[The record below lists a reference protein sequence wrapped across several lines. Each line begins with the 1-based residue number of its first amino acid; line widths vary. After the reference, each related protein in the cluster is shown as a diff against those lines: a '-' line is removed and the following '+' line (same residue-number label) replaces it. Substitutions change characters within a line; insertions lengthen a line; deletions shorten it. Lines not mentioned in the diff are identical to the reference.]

1 MRVSTGF
8 IDGYAVESW
17 DDLAAFAIE
26 AERLGVHSIWSPEG
40 WGMDG
45 ATPLAYL
52 AAKTSTIKLGTGIL
66 QIGTRTPTNMA
77 MTAMA
82 LDSMSGGRFLLGV
95 GTSGPQVIEGFHGVI
110 FDKPVQRTRETIEIM
125 KRVFSGER
133 LAYDGQIY
141 RLPVREGQGKS
152 IRVEGRPAPHIPI
165 YVASLGPNN
174 LRLTGELADGWK
186 GASFMPEHADV
197 FFDHIREGAQR
208 AGRSFADIDL
218 QAGGSVHFT
227 DDVED
232 AVEAFKPGLAF
243 QLGAMGSRQFNFY
256 NDAYSR
262 AGYSEI
268 AKTVQSLWIDG
279 RRDEARELV
288 PSELVLKSN
297 LIGTD
302 DMVKA
307 RIRAY
312 RDAGVTTLSPSFRFR
327 QSDRGHRQRPSVSQR
342 IQTLA
347 RLIDIVNQVNK
358 EPAPA
363 KMGDGR

>member
-1 MRVSTGF
+1 M
-8 IDGYAVESW
+8 
-17 DDLAAFAIE
+17 
-26 AERLGVHSIWSPEG
+26 
-40 WGMDG
+40 
-45 ATPLAYL
+45 AYL

-256 NDAYSR
+256 HDAYSR

-279 RRDEARELV
+279 RRDEARELI
-288 PSELVLKSN
+288 PSEPSPEVQPHRHRRYGQSENPRLPRRRRNHAQPIFPLPP
-297 LIGTD
+297 
-302 DMVKA
+302 
-307 RIRAY
+307 IRPRPQAK
-312 RDAGVTTLSPSFRFR
+312 
-327 QSDRGHRQRPSVSQR
+327 PSVSQR

-347 RLIDIVNQVNK
+347 RLIDIVDQVNK